1 MEIVMK
7 MTLTK
12 LNELKKLL
20 VLLENPISNED
31 KIAAVKTQI
40 EMYSNLMMQFQL
52 QENLNRQEVKAG
64 DDEQVSDSMEKP
76 VDWSNYED

>member
-1 MEIVMK
+1 MK
-7 MTLTK
+7 LTLAK

-31 KIAAVKTQI
+31 KIAVVKTQI

>member
-1 MEIVMK
+1 MK
-7 MTLTK
+7 MTLSK
-12 LNELKKLL
+12 LNELKALL

-31 KIAAVKTQI
+31 KITAVKMQI
-40 EMYSNLMMQFQL
+40 EFYSNLMMQFQL
-52 QENLNRQEVKAG
+52 QENLSREEVKTG